1 MISRKASTASGS
13 KVQGKGRAGKAA
25 KPAVTRSRSPGKSET
40 RKHSRSHKAVV
51 PSDRQREEGGSSLSR
66 MLSTLQ
72 FFSRAEPVLSA
83 ETIAERAGVP
93 TSTAYRYVK
102 QLTNAGLL
110 IRWKG
115 GFALGPR
122 IMELDLQIRECDPVI
137 VAAAGPMSE
146 LARQTG
152 LDVLLSKLY
161 GHTIITIHIE
171 TGGANR
177 TLNFGRGRPL
187 PLFRGSNSKA
197 IVAFLPAA
205 RLRKL
210 YEEARLKGDAD
221 ALAQDWQEFYESM
234 LSVRKLGYSLTKGE
248 LNSGIEGISAPI
260 LGADRD
266 VIGSLTLIGDLRRM
280 AMLREEALIEIVQNT
295 TRVISEALK

>member
-1 MISRKASTASGS
+1 MITKKARKPSRSSSQAKARKAVATKAR
-13 KVQGKGRAGKAA
+13 KGK
-25 KPAVTRSRSPGKSET
+25 E
-40 RKHSRSHKAVV
+40 
-51 PSDRQREEGGSSLSR
+51 REDSGSSLSR
-66 MLSTLQ
+66 MLRTLQ

-122 IMELDLQIRECDPVI
+122 IMELDLQIRECDPLI
-137 VAAAGPMSE
+137 VAAAGPMVD
-146 LARQTG
+146 LAKQTG

-161 GHTIITIHIE
+161 GQKIITVHIE
-171 TGGANR
+171 PGGSSR

-205 RLRKL
+205 RMRKL
-210 YEEARLKGDAD
+210 HEEARANGESDP
-221 ALAQDWQEFYESM
+221 LARDWQTFYERM
-234 LSVRKLGYSLTKGE
+234 LSIRKAGYSLTKGE

-260 LGADRD
+260 FGAERD
-266 VIGSLTLIGDLRRM
+266 VIGSLTLIGDLGRM
-280 AMLREEALIEIVQNT
+280 AMLREEALIEVVQKT
-295 TRVISEALK
+295 TAVISESLK

>member
-1 MISRKASTASGS
+1 
-13 KVQGKGRAGKAA
+13 
-25 KPAVTRSRSPGKSET
+25 
-40 RKHSRSHKAVV
+40 
-51 PSDRQREEGGSSLSR
+51 
-66 MLSTLQ
+66 MLGTLQ
-72 FFSRAEPVLSA
+72 LFSRHQPVLSA
-83 ETIAERAGVP
+83 EAISEGAGVP

-122 IMELDLQIRECDPVI
+122 IMELDLQIRECDPLI
-137 VAAAGPMSE
+137 VAAAGPMIE
-146 LARQTG
+146 LAKQTG

-161 GHTIITIHIE
+161 GRKIITVHIE
-171 TGGANR
+171 AGGPSR

-210 YEEARLKGDAD
+210 HEEARANGEAD
-221 ALAQDWQEFYESM
+221 ALAQNWQAFYEKM
-234 LSVRKLGYSLTKGE
+234 LSIRKLGYSLTKGE

-260 LGADRD
+260 FGADRD
-266 VIGSLTLIGDLRRM
+266 VIGSLTLIGDLERM
-280 AMLREEALIEIVQNT
+280 AMLREEALIEVVKKT
-295 TRVISEALK
+295 TTAISESLK

>member
-1 MISRKASTASGS
+1 MINKSGKTPSGS
-13 KVQGKGRAGKAA
+13 KRRAKVR
-25 KPAVTRSRSPGKSET
+25 KPLVTKRTNLDEN
-40 RKHSRSHKAVV
+40 
-51 PSDRQREEGGSSLSR
+51 GSSLSR

-83 ETIAERAGVP
+83 EAIGERAGVP

-137 VAAAGPMSE
+137 VAAAEPMAE
-146 LARQTG
+146 LSRQTG
-152 LDVLLSKLY
+152 LEVLLSKLY
-161 GHTIITIHIE
+161 GRTIITVHIE
-171 TGGANR
+171 TGGFSR
-177 TLNFGRGRPL
+177 TLKFGRGRPL
-187 PLFRGSNSKA
+187 PLFRGSSSKA

-210 YEEARLKGDAD
+210 HEEARANGEAD
-221 ALAQDWQEFYESM
+221 ALAQGWGTFYEKM
-234 LSVRKLGYSLTKGE
+234 LSIRKAGYSLTKGE

-260 LGADRD
+260 FGGKRD
-266 VIGSLTLIGDLRRM
+266 VIGSLTLIGDLGRM
-280 AMLREEALIEIVQNT
+280 ALLREEALIDILQKTTNT
-295 TRVISEALK
+295 ISDSLK

>member
-1 MISRKASTASGS
+1 MIKKKATKLSRAKARTRNQVAGQAQGTA
-13 KVQGKGRAGKAA
+13 R
-25 KPAVTRSRSPGKSET
+25 KPAKSQISARKPVATRGEKS
-40 RKHSRSHKAVV
+40 
-51 PSDRQREEGGSSLSR
+51 DEGGSSLSR
-66 MLSTLQ
+66 MLGTLQ

-83 ETIAERAGVP
+83 EAIAERAGVP

-137 VAAAGPMSE
+137 VAAAEPMAE
-146 LARQTG
+146 LFRQTG
-152 LDVLLSKLY
+152 LEVLLSKLY
-161 GHTIITIHIE
+161 GRTIITVHIE
-171 TGGANR
+171 TGGSGR
-177 TLNFGRGRPL
+177 TLKFGRGRPL
-187 PLFRGSNSKA
+187 PLFRGSSSKS

-210 YEEARLKGDAD
+210 HEEARANGDED
-221 ALAQDWQEFYESM
+221 ALAQDWQTFYEAM
-234 LSVRKLGYSLTKGE
+234 LSIRKAGYSLTKGE

-260 LGADRD
+260 FGGDRD
-266 VIGSLTLIGDLRRM
+266 VIGSLTLIGDLGRM
-280 AMLREEALIEIVQNT
+280 AMLREEALIEVVQKT
-295 TRVISEALK
+295 TNAISESLK

>member
-1 MISRKASTASGS
+1 MITKRVGKPSGPRRQAKTRKP
-13 KVQGKGRAGKAA
+13 AA
-25 KPAVTRSRSPGKSET
+25 KENDGNK
-40 RKHSRSHKAVV
+40 
-51 PSDRQREEGGSSLSR
+51 REDSGSSLSR
-66 MLSTLQ
+66 MLGTLQ

-83 ETIAERAGVP
+83 EAIAERAGVP

-122 IMELDLQIRECDPVI
+122 IMELDLQIRECDPLI
-137 VAAAGPMSE
+137 VAAAEPMVE
-146 LARQTG
+146 LSKETG
-152 LDVLLSKLY
+152 LDILLSKLY
-161 GHTIITIHIE
+161 GRKIITVHIE
-171 TGGANR
+171 TGGSSR

-210 YEEARLKGDAD
+210 YEEARQNDDAD
-221 ALAQDWQEFYESM
+221 ALALDWQTFYERM
-234 LSVRKLGYSLTKGE
+234 LSVRKAGYSLTKGE

-260 LGADRD
+260 FGRDRD

-280 AMLREEALIEIVQNT
+280 AMLREEALIAAVQET
-295 TRVISEALK
+295 TRAISESLK

>member
-1 MISRKASTASGS
+1 MITKKARKPFRSGSQAKARKAVATKAR
-13 KVQGKGRAGKAA
+13 KGKK
-25 KPAVTRSRSPGKSET
+25 
-40 RKHSRSHKAVV
+40 
-51 PSDRQREEGGSSLSR
+51 REDSGSSLSR
-66 MLSTLQ
+66 MLGTLQ

-122 IMELDLQIRECDPVI
+122 IMELDLQIRECDPLI
-137 VAAAGPMSE
+137 VAAAGPMID
-146 LARQTG
+146 LAKQTG

-161 GHTIITIHIE
+161 GQKIITVHIE
-171 TGGANR
+171 TGGSSR

-205 RLRKL
+205 RMRKL
-210 YEEARLKGDAD
+210 HEEARAHGESDASVR
-221 ALAQDWQEFYESM
+221 DWQTFYEKM
-234 LSVRKLGYSLTKGE
+234 LSIRKAGYSLTKGE

-260 LGADRD
+260 FGAERD
-266 VIGSLTLIGDLRRM
+266 VIGSLTLIGDLGRM
-280 AMLREEALIEIVQNT
+280 AMLREEALIEVVQKT
-295 TRVISEALK
+295 TAVISESLR

>member
-1 MISRKASTASGS
+1 MITKKARKPSRSSSQAKARKAVATKAR
-13 KVQGKGRAGKAA
+13 KGK
-25 KPAVTRSRSPGKSET
+25 E
-40 RKHSRSHKAVV
+40 
-51 PSDRQREEGGSSLSR
+51 REDSGSSLSR
-66 MLSTLQ
+66 MLGTLQ

-122 IMELDLQIRECDPVI
+122 IMELDLQIRECDPLI
-137 VAAAGPMSE
+137 VAAAGPMVD
-146 LARQTG
+146 LAKQTG

-161 GHTIITIHIE
+161 GQKIITVHIE
-171 TGGANR
+171 TGGSSR

-205 RLRKL
+205 RMRKL
-210 YEEARLKGDAD
+210 HEEARANGESDPSGR
-221 ALAQDWQEFYESM
+221 DWQTFYDRM
-234 LSVRKLGYSLTKGE
+234 LSIRKAGYSLTKGE

-260 LGADRD
+260 FGAERD
-266 VIGSLTLIGDLRRM
+266 VIGSLTLIGDLGRM
-280 AMLREEALIEIVQNT
+280 AMLREEALIEVVQKT
-295 TRVISEALK
+295 TAVISQSLK

>member
-1 MISRKASTASGS
+1 MISKKARKPS
-13 KVQGKGRAGKAA
+13 K
-25 KPAVTRSRSPGKSET
+25 SRSQVKA
-40 RKHSRSHKAVV
+40 RKPVATKEIKGDKGEDS
-51 PSDRQREEGGSSLSR
+51 GSSLSR
-66 MLSTLQ
+66 MLGTLQ

-83 ETIAERAGVP
+83 EAIAERAGVP

-137 VAAAGPMSE
+137 VAAAGPMVE
-146 LARQTG
+146 LSKQTG

-161 GHTIITIHIE
+161 GRKIITVHIE
-171 TGGANR
+171 SGGSSR

-197 IVAFLPAA
+197 IIAFLPAA

-210 YEEARLKGDAD
+210 HGEARANGDAD
-221 ALAQDWQEFYESM
+221 ALAQDWQTFYKRM
-234 LSVRKLGYSLTKGE
+234 LSIRKAGYSLTKGE

-260 LGADRD
+260 FGADRD
-266 VIGSLTLIGDLRRM
+266 IIASLTLIGDLKRM
-280 AMLREEALIEIVQNT
+280 AMLREEALIQVVQKT
-295 TRVISEALK
+295 TSAISESLK

>member
-1 MISRKASTASGS
+1 MINKKGKKPSGS
-13 KVQGKGRAGKAA
+13 
-25 KPAVTRSRSPGKSET
+25 RSRTKV
-40 RKHSRSHKAVV
+40 RKPVV
-51 PSDRQREEGGSSLSR
+51 IRGTKREDNGSSLSR

-83 ETIAERAGVP
+83 EEIGERAGVP

-137 VAAAGPMSE
+137 VAAAGPMVE
-146 LARQTG
+146 LSKQTG

-161 GHTIITIHIE
+161 GRKIITVHIE
-171 TGGANR
+171 SGGSSR
-177 TLNFGRGRPL
+177 TLKFGRGRPL

-197 IVAFLPAA
+197 ITAFLPAA

-210 YEEARLKGDAD
+210 HEEARANGEAD
-221 ALAQDWQEFYESM
+221 ALAQGWQAFYEKM
-234 LSVRKLGYSLTKGE
+234 LSIRKAGYSLTKGE

-260 LGADRD
+260 FGAERD
-266 VIGSLTLIGDLRRM
+266 VIGSLTLIGDLERM
-280 AMLREEALIEIVQNT
+280 ALLREESLIEILQKT
-295 TRVISEALK
+295 TSTISDSLK

>member
-1 MISRKASTASGS
+1 MIKKKATKLSRVKARTRNQVAGQA
-13 KVQGKGRAGKAA
+13 QGPAR
-25 KPAVTRSRSPGKSET
+25 KPAKSQISARKPVATRGRKS
-40 RKHSRSHKAVV
+40 
-51 PSDRQREEGGSSLSR
+51 DEGGSSLSR
-66 MLSTLQ
+66 MLGTLQ

-83 ETIAERAGVP
+83 EAIAERAGVP

-137 VAAAGPMSE
+137 VAAAEPMAE
-146 LARQTG
+146 LSRQTG
-152 LDVLLSKLY
+152 LEVLLSKLY
-161 GHTIITIHIE
+161 GRTIITVHIE
-171 TGGANR
+171 TGGFGR
-177 TLNFGRGRPL
+177 TLKFGRGRPL
-187 PLFRGSNSKA
+187 PLFRGSSSKS

-210 YEEARLKGDAD
+210 HEEARANGDED
-221 ALAQDWQEFYESM
+221 ALAQDWQTFYEAM
-234 LSVRKLGYSLTKGE
+234 LGIRKAGYSLTKGE

-260 LGADRD
+260 FGGDRD
-266 VIGSLTLIGDLRRM
+266 VIGSLTLIGDLGRM
-280 AMLREEALIEIVQNT
+280 AMLREEALIEVVQKT
-295 TRVISEALK
+295 TNAISESLK